1 MIADRTAREFAT
13 KPVGAGRETRAS
25 AAGAR
30 GETADQ
36 AKKLK
41 IEVEFSYVKH
51 YRK

>member
-1 MIADRTAREFAT
+1 VIADRTAREFAT
-13 KPVGAGRETRAS
+13 KPVGSGQETRAS
-25 AAGAR
+25 AAGPR

-41 IEVEFSYVKH
+41 IEVDFLMLNG